1 MIPHNKEAKMRSIKI
16 SLLLV
21 VIACALS
28 LTGRGLAENVKV
40 AMVLPGNISDK
51 SWNQAGYEGLMRVK
65 NELGFEVAYSEKVP
79 QPDQAEAMADYA
91 RRGYNYVIGHGGE
104 FQEAAAR
111 VARQYP
117 DVMFVVHNGIK
128 SSKNVATVGID
139 LKQIGIVVGYIAGKM
154 SKSGMGGY
162 ICAQKLKK
170 YVELGDTFA
179 AGFKRARSDGKTSI
193 AWTNDWDDIAKGKE
207 AALNQI
213 NQGADVVFPTMDN
226 ATIGSLQAAKE
237 KGVYAIGMYYDAYSD
252 WPDIILNSAIVNWRQ
267 AMVELFSIVKNGQT
281 IEGRDYLWDLNYPKV
296 LNIGTYHPSVPE
308 SVRSEA
314 AALLE
319 LVKTGAIKP

>member
-1 MIPHNKEAKMRSIKI
+1 MRIAKI
-16 SLLLV
+16 SLLI
-21 VIACALS
+21 VIVACAML
-28 LTGRGLAENVKV
+28 LTGQAVAENIKI

-65 NELGFEVAYSEKVP
+65 DELGFEVAYSEKVP

-91 RRGYNYVIGHGGE
+91 RRGYHYVIGHGGE
-104 FQEAAAR
+104 FQEAASR
-111 VARQYP
+111 VARKYP

-128 SSKNVATVGID
+128 PSKNVATVGID

-154 SKSGMGGY
+154 SKSGKAGY

-170 YVELGDTFA
+170 YVELGDTYA
-179 AGFKRARSDGKTSI
+179 AGFKMARADGKTAT

-267 AMVELFSIVKNGQT
+267 AMIELFTIVKNGKG
-281 IEGRDYLWDLNYPKV
+281 IEGKDYLWDLNFPEV

-319 LVKTGAIKP
+319 KVKTGAIK

>member
-1 MIPHNKEAKMRSIKI
+1 MRCSKMSLFIMIITCAM
-16 SLLLV
+16 LL
-21 VIACALS
+21 A
-28 LTGRGLAENVKV
+28 GQGLAENVKV

-65 NELGFEVAYSEKVP
+65 NELGFEVAYSEKVA

-213 NQGADVVFPTMDN
+213 NQGADVIFPTMDN

>member
-1 MIPHNKEAKMRSIKI
+1 MRLTRVSVLI
-16 SLLLV
+16 V
-21 VIACALS
+21 AVACALS
-28 LTGRGLAENVKV
+28 LTGFALAENIKI

-51 SWNQAGYEGLMRVK
+51 SWNQAGYEGLMQIK

-79 QPDQAEAMADYA
+79 QPDQVEAMADYA

-104 FQEAAAR
+104 FQDAASR
-111 VARQYP
+111 VARKYP
-117 DVMFVVHNGIK
+117 EVMFVVHNGIK
-128 SSKNVATVGID
+128 PSENVATVGID
-139 LKQIGIVVGYIAGKM
+139 LKQVGIVVGYIAGKM
-154 SKSGMGGY
+154 SKTGKGGY

-179 AGFKRARSDGKTSI
+179 AGFQRARSDGKTYV

-213 NQGADVVFPTMDN
+213 NQGADVIFPTMDN

-237 KGVYAIGMYYDAYSD
+237 KGAYAIGMYYDAYSD
-252 WPDIILNSAIVNWRQ
+252 WPDVILNSAIVNWSQ
-267 AMVELFSIVKNGQT
+267 AMVELFSIVKNGKA
-281 IEGRDYLWDLNYPKV
+281 IEGKDYLWDLNYPKV

-308 SVRSEA
+308 SVRTEA

-319 LVKTGAIKP
+319 QVKTGAVKP

>member
-1 MIPHNKEAKMRSIKI
+1 MRITKI
-16 SLLLV
+16 SLLIV
-21 VIACALS
+21 VVACALS
-28 LTGRGLAENVKV
+28 LTGQALAENVKV

-65 NELGFEVAYSEKVP
+65 NELGFDVAYSEKVA
-79 QPDQAEAMADYA
+79 QADQAEAMADYA
-91 RRGYNYVIGHGGE
+91 RRGYQYVIGHGGE

-111 VARQYP
+111 VARRYP
-117 DVMFVVHNGIK
+117 DVMFVVNNGIK
-128 SSKNVATVGID
+128 PSKNIATVGID
-139 LKQIGIVVGYIAGKM
+139 LKQVGLVVGYIAGKM
-154 SKSGMGGY
+154 SKTGKAGY
-162 ICAQKLKK
+162 ICAQKIKK
-170 YVELGDTFA
+170 YVEMGDTFA
-179 AGFKRARSDGKTSI
+179 AGFQRASSEGKTYV

-213 NQGADVVFPTMDN
+213 SQGADVVFPTMDN

-267 AMVELFSIVKNGQT
+267 AMVELFTIVKNGKT
-281 IEGRDYLWDLNYPKV
+281 IEGKDYLWDLNYPKV

-314 AALLE
+314 AQLLE
-319 LVKTGAIKP
+319 QVKTGAVKP

>member
-1 MIPHNKEAKMRSIKI
+1 MRFAKIGVLI
-16 SLLLV
+16 V
-21 VIACALS
+21 VIACVLS
-28 LTGRGLAENVKV
+28 LTGQALADKV
-40 AMVLPGNISDK
+40 RIAMVLPGNISDK

-65 NELGFEVAYSEKVP
+65 DELGFEVAYSEKVP
-79 QPDQAEAMADYA
+79 QPDQVEALADYA
-91 RRGYNYVIGHGGE
+91 RRGYHYVIGHGGE

-111 VARQYP
+111 VARKYP
-117 DVMFVVHNGIK
+117 DVMFIVHNGIEP
-128 SSKNVATVGID
+128 SENVATVGID

-154 SKSGMGGY
+154 SKTGKGGY

-179 AGFKRARSDGKTSI
+179 AGFKKARADGKTST

-267 AMVELFSIVKNGQT
+267 AMVELFTIVKNGKT
-281 IEGRDYLWDLNYPKV
+281 IEGKDYLWDLNYPKV

-308 SVRSEA
+308 VVRREA
-314 AALLE
+314 ADLLE
-319 LVKTGAIKP
+319 QVKTGVVKP

>member
-1 MIPHNKEAKMRSIKI
+1 MRFTKI
-16 SLLLV
+16 SLLIV
-21 VIACALS
+21 VVACALS
-28 LTGRGLAENVKV
+28 LTGQALAENVKV

-65 NELGFEVAYSEKVP
+65 NELGFDVAYSEKVP
-79 QPDQAEAMADYA
+79 QADQAEAMADYA
-91 RRGYNYVIGHGGE
+91 RRGYHYVIGHGGE

-111 VARQYP
+111 VARRYP
-117 DVMFVVHNGIK
+117 DVMFVVNNGIK
-128 SSKNVATVGID
+128 PSKNIATVGID
-139 LKQIGIVVGYIAGKM
+139 LKQVGLVVGYIAGKM
-154 SKSGMGGY
+154 SKTGKAGY
-162 ICAQKLKK
+162 ICAQKIKK
-170 YVELGDTFA
+170 YVEMGDTFA
-179 AGFKRARSDGKTSI
+179 AGFQRASSEGKTYV

-213 NQGADVVFPTMDN
+213 SQGADVVFPTMDN

-267 AMVELFSIVKNGQT
+267 AMVELFTIVKNGKT
-281 IEGRDYLWDLNYPKV
+281 IEGKDYLWDLNYPKV

-314 AALLE
+314 AQLLE
-319 LVKTGAIKP
+319 QVKTGAVKP

>member
-1 MIPHNKEAKMRSIKI
+1 MRFTKV
-16 SLLLV
+16 SLLIV
-21 VIACALS
+21 VVACMLS
-28 LTGRGLAENVKV
+28 LTGQVLAENIKV

-65 NELGFEVAYSEKVP
+65 NELGFEVAYSEKVS
-79 QPDQAEAMADYA
+79 QPDQAEALADYA

-111 VARQYP
+111 VARKYP
-117 DVMFVVHNGIK
+117 DVMFVVNNGIK
-128 SSKNVATVGID
+128 PAKNIATVGID
-139 LKQIGIVVGYIAGKM
+139 LKQVGLVVGYIAGKM
-154 SKSGMGGY
+154 SKTGMAGY
-162 ICAQKLKK
+162 ICAQKIKK
-170 YVELGDTFA
+170 YVEMGDTFA
-179 AGFKRARSDGKTSI
+179 AGFQRARSEGKTYV

-267 AMVELFSIVKNGQT
+267 AMVELFMIVKNGKS
-281 IEGRDYLWDLNYPKV
+281 IEGKDYLWDLNYPKV
-296 LNIGTYHPSVPE
+296 LNIGTYHPAVPE

-319 LVKTGAIKP
+319 QVKSGAVKP

>member
-1 MIPHNKEAKMRSIKI
+1 MRLTRVSVLI
-16 SLLLV
+16 V
-21 VIACALS
+21 AVACVLS
-28 LTGRGLAENVKV
+28 LTGFAMAENVKI

-51 SWNQAGYEGLMRVK
+51 SWNQAGYEGLMQIK

-79 QPDQAEAMADYA
+79 QPDQVEAMADYA

-111 VARQYP
+111 VARKYP
-117 DVMFVVHNGIK
+117 EVMFIVNNGIK
-128 SSKNVATVGID
+128 TSKNVATVGID
-139 LKQIGIVVGYIAGKM
+139 LKQVGLIVGYIAGKM
-154 SKSGMGGY
+154 SKTGKAGY
-162 ICAQKLKK
+162 ICAQKIKK
-170 YVELGDTFA
+170 YVEMGDTFA
-179 AGFKRARSDGKTSI
+179 AGFQRARSDGKSYV

-213 NQGADVVFPTMDN
+213 NQRADVIFPTMDN

-267 AMVELFSIVKNGQT
+267 AMVELFSIVKNGKA
-281 IEGRDYLWDLNYPKV
+281 IEGKDYLWDLNYPKV

-319 LVKTGAIKP
+319 QVKSGAIKP

>member
-1 MIPHNKEAKMRSIKI
+1 MKFSRVSFLFAI
-16 SLLLV
+16 SV
-21 VIACALS
+21 FAMFIA
-28 LTGRGLAENVKV
+28 GPVLAENVKV

-51 SWNQAGYEGLMRVK
+51 SWNQAGYEGLMQIK
-65 NELGFEVAYSEKVP
+65 DELGFDVAYSEKVP
-79 QPDQAEAMADYA
+79 QPDQVEAMADYA

-128 SSKNVATVGID
+128 PSKNVATVGID
-139 LKQIGIVVGYIAGKM
+139 LKQVGIVVGYIAGKM
-154 SKSGMGGY
+154 SKTGKGGY

-179 AGFKRARSDGKTSI
+179 AGFRMARSDGKTSI

-213 NQGADVVFPTMDN
+213 NQGADVIFPTMDN

-267 AMVELFSIVKNGQT
+267 AMVELFSIVKNGKQ
-281 IEGRDYLWDLNYPKV
+281 IEGKDYLWDLNYPKV
-296 LNIGTYHPSVPE
+296 LNIGTFHPAVPE
-308 SVRSEA
+308 SVRMEA
-314 AALLE
+314 AELLE
-319 LVKTGAIKP
+319 KVKTGAIKP

>member
-1 MIPHNKEAKMRSIKI
+1 MRCLKMSLFIMIITCAM
-16 SLLLV
+16 LL
-21 VIACALS
+21 A
-28 LTGRGLAENVKV
+28 GQGLAENVKV

-128 SSKNVATVGID
+128 PSKNVATVGID

-179 AGFKRARSDGKTSI
+179 AGFKRARSDAKTSI